1 MILVTATPLNNTIDD
16 IFAQLKLFQRPK
28 NSTIP
33 GIPNLEK
40 FFNRLKKRF
49 NKLDKNDPEYRETI
63 TEVSKEI
70 REKILKHVMVR
81 RTRTDVMTYF
91 KSDMDK
97 QGLTFPDMQDPQKI
111 IYQFDGLLEQVFN
124 QTIQLFQDF
133 RYARYIPLLYYIGN
147 KGLTE
152 FEKQQQRNIGGFI
165 KGILI
170 KCLESSFYAFKKSV
184 GRFIISYEKF
194 IQMFEGGTLYIS
206 KNVNVYELLEDDI

>member
-1 MILVTATPLNNTIDD
+1 
-16 IFAQLKLFQRPK
+16 
-28 NSTIP
+28 
-33 GIPNLEK
+33 
-40 FFNRLKKRF
+40 
-49 NKLDKNDPEYRETI
+49 
-63 TEVSKEI
+63 
-70 REKILKHVMVR
+70 MVR
-81 RTRTDVMTYF
+81 RTRTDVVTYF
-91 KSDMDK
+91 KNDMEM

-170 KCLESSFYAFKKSV
+170 KRLESSFYAFKKSV
-184 GRFIISYEKF
+184 GRFITSYEKF
-194 IQMFEGGTLYIS
+194 IKMFENGTLYIS
-206 KNVNVYELLEDDI
+206 KNVNVYELLEDDIESLEQYVVAEKAHKYDADDFKDGYLDD